1 MGLHEHEGRGFDTGY
16 DDHRPKA
23 SLQHHRHQMIYRV
36 SWVVVVFVTIA
47 IAWRLVF

>member
-23 SLQHHRHQMIYRV
+23 PLRHHRHQMIYRV
-36 SWVVVVFVTIA
+36 SWVVGIFTAVAVVSY
-47 IAWRLVF
+47 WVF

>member
-16 DDHRPKA
+16 DDHRPKTP
-23 SLQHHRHQMIYRV
+23 LRHHRHQMIYRV
-36 SWVVVVFVTIA
+36 SWVIAVFVAAA